1 MGGTTGD
8 AATTGSPLSAAS
20 DQILVERAV
29 DGDATAFGEIVRRH
43 SSLMRAYVSR
53 IVGSLSEA
61 DDVVQD
67 AFITAWKQLPSLR
80 DGSAVRAWLMRIAS
94 REAFARLRRRTA
106 DVPIEDVPLV
116 QSAHPDPEV
125 RAVRQAQIAALSAA
139 LDELP
144 EDQRRAWLLREVADL
159 SYAEIAEEMTTSAS
173 TVRGLLSRA
182 RSSIAIRMEDWR

>member
-1 MGGTTGD
+1 MGGIAWAG
-8 AATTGSPLSAAS
+8 AATGSPLAAAS

-125 RAVRQAQIAALSAA
+125 RAVRQAQLAALSAA

>member
-1 MGGTTGD
+1 MGGIAGAG
-8 AATTGSPLSAAS
+8 AATGSPLGAAS

-125 RAVRQAQIAALSAA
+125 RAVRQAQLAALSAA

>member
-8 AATTGSPLSAAS
+8 AAATGSPLSAAS

-67 AFITAWKQLPSLR
+67 AFTTAWKQLPSLR

-125 RAVRQAQIAALSAA
+125 RAVRQAQLAALSAA

>member
-1 MGGTTGD
+1 MDGRSGSGGV
-8 AATTGSPLSAAS
+8 AGSGLAAAS

-29 DGDATAFGEIVRRH
+29 DGEATAFGEIVRRH
-43 SSLMRAYVSR
+43 SSLIRAYVSR

-80 DGSAVRAWLMRIAS
+80 DGSAVSPWLMRIAS
-94 REAFARLRRRTA
+94 RDAFARLRRRTA

-116 QSAHPDPEV
+116 QSTHPDPEV
-125 RAVRQAQIAALSAA
+125 RAVRQAQLAALSAA
-139 LDELP
+139 LDEP
-144 EDQRRAWLLREVADL
+144 ADDQRRAWLLREVADL
-159 SYAEIAEEMTTSAS
+159 SDAEIAEEMTTSAS

-182 RSSIAIRMEDWR
+182 RSSITIRMEDWR

>member
-1 MGGTTGD
+1 MDGRSGSGGV
-8 AATTGSPLSAAS
+8 AGSGLAAAS

-43 SSLMRAYVSR
+43 SSLIRAYVSR

-80 DGSAVRAWLMRIAS
+80 DGSAVRPWLMRIAS

-125 RAVRQAQIAALSAA
+125 RAVRQAQLAALSAA
-139 LDELP
+139 LDELAD
-144 EDQRRAWLLREVADL
+144 DQRRAWLLREVADL
-159 SYAEIAEEMTTSAS
+159 SDPEIAEEMTTSAS

-182 RSSIAIRMEDWR
+182 RSSITIRVEDWR